1 MESRIRK
8 ERIDFESL
16 KKEAKEL
23 NTTGGRYSIGIEQVL
38 MTILLVS
45 LPIGATQEV
54 YNIVARRVSSS
65 YELVGILIL
74 VCLLQAPFATAFY
87 LNIINMIK
95 NRRIEIKFP
104 ITKKTFIITF
114 ITQIIAYM
122 LADDLRRGNILSIT
136 ICIGI
141 ALLLMIIGAAIIYVT
156 EFKKCSILDGT
167 MFGVSLVI
175 KNIDEFIKLF
185 IVLLPVI
192 ILSIVTLGI
201 VLMFEMVYI
210 QTMFFLLID
219 KLLKEKI

>member
-8 ERIDFESL
+8 ERIDFEDL

-23 NTTGGRYSIGIEQVL
+23 NATGGRYSIGIEQIL

-45 LPIGATQEV
+45 LPIGVTQGI
-54 YNIVARRVSSS
+54 YNVVARRVSST
-65 YELVGILIL
+65 YELVGTLI
-74 VCLLQAPFATAFY
+74 VICLIQAPFATAFY
-87 LNIINMIK
+87 LNIINMIRNK
-95 NRRIEIKFP
+95 KIEIKFP

-114 ITQIIAYM
+114 ITQVIAYI
-122 LADDLRRGNILSIT
+122 LADDLRKGNILSIT

-156 EFKKCSILDGT
+156 EFKQCSILDGT
-167 MFGVSLVI
+167 MIGVSLVI
-175 KNIDEFIKLF
+175 KNIDEFIRLF

-201 VLMFEMVYI
+201 VLIFEMVYI

-219 KLLKEKI
+219 KLLKGEI